1 MRTILIILIIAA
13 AGLAAWFMLANQN
26 NPNETDAPNSSDA
39 TDALAAIGKN
49 KLQEQQLQNLNAF
62 YQEEYDLCY
71 KACKKANCGWF
82 ERKCKGQCKA
92 NCLQQLQA
100 RYGIEPTTNPGATTG
115 SALGNWLANNG
126 KIVKPGKVREYNP
139 INPA

>member
-39 TDALAAIGKN
+39 TDALAAIGQN
-49 KLQEQQLQNLNAF
+49 KLQEQQLESLNSF
-62 YQEEYDLCY
+62 YQDEYELCY

-82 ERKCKGQCKA
+82 GRKCKGNCKA
-92 NCLQQLQA
+92 KCLNQLQS
-100 RYGIEPTTNPGATTG
+100 RYGIEPNPAATTG
-115 SALGNWLANNG
+115 SALGNLLANNG
-126 KIVKPGKVREYNP
+126 IIVKPGKVREYNP